1 MDGGTVVVRLDSLGD
16 VLVCGPAI
24 RAVAASRP
32 VTLLCGPGGAEAAQ
46 LLPGVSDV
54 LVWAC
59 PWIEADPSPVS
70 ADAIAELVTRLRAVS
85 ADDAVILTSFHQSAL
100 PTALVLRM
108 AGIGRITAISEDYAG
123 TLLDRRLAPP
133 DDAPEPERMLA
144 VARAA
149 GYDLPARD
157 RGGLAVRT
165 DLLDAADASAIVRP
179 AEGPYLVVHPG
190 ATAPAR
196 RYPAESW
203 CEVVRLLSG
212 RGRHV
217 LVTGS
222 AAESELT
229 ARVTAAA
236 VGPGTARDC
245 GGQLSLIELA
255 SVLRQA
261 AALAAANTGP
271 AHLAAAVGTPVV
283 SLFAPVVPAARWAP
297 YAEHIL
303 LGDQSAPCS
312 DTRARVCPVP
322 AHPCLASVPPRRVVD
337 ALEYYLARAGSPTG
351 RAAVPA

>member
-16 VLVCGPAI
+16 L
-24 RAVAASRP
+24 
-32 VTLLCGPGGAEAAQ
+32 
-46 LLPGVSDV
+46 
-54 LVWAC
+54 
-59 PWIEADPSPVS
+59 
-70 ADAIAELVTRLRAVS
+70 
-85 ADDAVILTSFHQSAL
+85 
-100 PTALVLRM
+100 LVLRP
-108 AGIGRITAISEDYAG
+108 GDPGRGGE
-123 TLLDRRLAPP
+123 PP
-133 DDAPEPERMLA
+133 GDAALWPGRCGGGA
-144 VARAA
+144 AAA
-149 GYDLPARD
+149 GRLRGACLGLPVD
-157 RGGLAVRT
+157 RGGPAAGVRRCDRRAGDSAARGISRRCGDLDLVPPERVADRAGIAHGRDRADHRDQRGLRRDVARPTPRPAGRRARAGT
-165 DLLDAADASAIVRP
+165 DARCRAGRRLQAAGQGPWGARGPDRSASDASAIVGP
-179 AEGPYLVVHPG
+179 AAGPYLVVHPG

-203 CEVVRLLSG
+203 CEVVRLLTG

-222 AAESELT
+222 AAETELT

-255 SVLRQA
+255 SVLRHA

-271 AHLAAAVGTPVV
+271 AHLAAAVRTPVV

-297 YAEHIL
+297 YGEHLL

-312 DTRARVCPVP
+312 DTRVRVCPVP